1 VKSKRW
7 SLSGTETTR
16 PLLPAKKFTTALNRP
31 AEIVRVLLAANAF
44 VVASLADAPLD
55 VLLVLLKEH
64 PEALADIYRNEL
76 LVVD

>member
-1 VKSKRW
+1 VELVWDRNH
-7 SLSGTETTR
+7 TTAVAR
-16 PLLPAKKFTTALNRP
+16 QKKFTTALNRP

-64 PEALADIYRNEL
+64 PEALADIHRN
-76 LVVD
+76 